1 MYLLPRTVAACAGD
15 AERCERILGHCV
27 VTACSCDHIDVLRVL
42 VEQGGCDPNA
52 MNPQGALPLA
62 AAAEAGALRVLEYLV
77 HTCFVDVEAVSASGT
92 ALVCA
97 ASVGALAAC
106 KLLVAAGASTTGT

>member
-27 VTACSCDHIDVLRVL
+27 VTACSGDHIDALRVL
-42 VEQGGCDPNA
+42 IEQGGCDPNVA
-52 MNPQGALPLA
+52 NPQGVLPLA
-62 AAAEAGALRVLEYLV
+62 AAAEAGALRVLEFLL
-77 HTCFVDVEAVSASGT
+77 HTCCVEVDAVSASGT

-97 ASVGALAAC
+97 ASVGSLPAC
-106 KLLVAAGASTTGT
+106 KLLVAAGASTAGT